1 VSARSHAALAA
12 GAAEPARTLD
22 EDLRR
27 AAATAP
33 GKEALV
39 AGERRMTYAE
49 LDAAASA
56 LAARLHAIGVARGER
71 VALLLPNGAEAAVA
85 VYGTLRAGA
94 AFTPL
99 NPTIKADKL
108 AYVLRDC
115 GAAAV
120 VCDDALA
127 PLAREACGEAPSV
140 RHLLVACDAAPGDT
154 VAFAHDATTTAGSH
168 ATARDAAPPA
178 ALPSPPISVDLA
190 TIVYTSGSTGRP
202 KGVTLTHANMTFAA
216 GAIVEYLGMRAE
228 DRILC
233 VVPLSF
239 DYGLYQLLMCVRVGA
254 TLVLERGFAFPG
266 RVLELLAR
274 EHISALP
281 AVPTIFQVL
290 TSAGAGAVAHDLR
303 FLTNTA
309 AALAPATIAALR
321 AAFPQA
327 RLYSMYGLTECKRVS
342 YLPPEQLDARPDS
355 VGVPIPG
362 TEAWVEDD
370 AGNRL
375 PPGEVGELVVRGAH
389 VMQGYWNDPAATAER
404 LRPGRWPWERVL
416 ATGDLF
422 RQDADG
428 YLYFVSRRDDILK
441 SRGEKVAPREVEAVL
456 HAHAGVRTAAVVGA
470 PDRLLGEAIVAYVV
484 PRDGATLTPAALRR
498 HCAAHLED
506 YMVPARVEL
515 RDALPTTPNGKLDR
529 RALADEAATRAGNA
543 AAAGR

>member
-1 VSARSHAALAA
+1 VLV
-12 GAAEPARTLD
+12 RTLD

-27 AAATAP
+27 AAAAAP
-33 GKEALV
+33 AREAVV
-39 AGERRMTYAE
+39 AGERRIAYAE

-56 LAARLHAIGVARGER
+56 LAARLHALGVQRGDR
-71 VALLLPNGAEAAVA
+71 VALLLPNGADAAVA
-85 VYGTLRAGA
+85 IYGTLRAGA

-115 GAAAV
+115 EAVAV

-127 PLAREACGEAPSV
+127 PLAREVREQLPGLRNLVFPEEASA
-140 RHLLVACDAAPGDT
+140 LVGPL
-154 VAFAHDATTTAGSH
+154 
-168 ATARDAAPPA
+168 PP
-178 ALPSPPISVDLA
+178 PPVSVDLA
-190 TIVYTSGSTGRP
+190 AIVYTSGSTGRP
-202 KGVTLTHANMTFAA
+202 KGVTLTHANMVFAA
-216 GAIVEYLGMRAE
+216 GSIVEYLGMRAE

-274 EHISALP
+274 ERITGLP

-290 TSAGAGAVAHDLR
+290 TSAGGGEAVHDLPHLR

-309 AALAPATIAALR
+309 AALAPTTIEALR

-342 YLPPEQLDARPDS
+342 YLPPEQLDVRPES
-355 VGVPIPG
+355 VGIPIPG
-362 TEAWVEDD
+362 TEAWIEDD
-370 AGNRL
+370 AGRRL
-375 PPGEVGELVVRGAH
+375 PAGEVGELVVRGAH
-389 VMQGYWNDPAATAER
+389 VMQGYWNDPDATAER

-422 RQDADG
+422 RQDEDG
-428 YLYFVSRRDDILK
+428 YLSFVGRRDDIIK

-456 HAHAGVRTAAVVGA
+456 HAAEGVRTAAVLGV
-470 PDRLLGEAIVAYVV
+470 PDHLLGEAIVAYVV
-484 PRDGATLTPAALRR
+484 PEQGLDLNPAALRR

-506 YMVPARVEL
+506 YMVPVRVEL
-515 RDALPTTPNGKLDR
+515 RDSLPTTPNGKVDR
-529 RALADEAATRAGNA
+529 QALAEQA
-543 AAAGR
+543 AAAAAPRATR